1 VDENP
6 EHHSSPSDCLRG
18 QWATV
23 MPEAETLTLVEF
35 VGELTGGSEKRL
47 QMEVLKVESVDV
59 TFDRTDFVLPLVCL

>member
-1 VDENP
+1 VDINP

-23 MPEAETLTLVEF
+23 VPEAGTLTLVEF
-35 VGELTGGSEKRL
+35 VGKFSAVQKRL

-59 TFDRTDFVLPLVCL
+59 TIDRTNFVLHLVYL